1 MAKFFSKAVNP
12 WYPATAVGLEKGMVS
27 VVDLEAGG
35 GSTCSIRRAAT
46 IAIDEELIRPSFD
59 EPNISDNAHLAEA
72 LRQLVSSAG
81 LLRQKRWSV
90 TLPETT
96 TRTLVLTLDRHSGG
110 ELQDILKWKMERGFG
125 ADLED
130 LSISRERLQ
139 KDNQNRD
146 RYLVIATK
154 KSVLAEYEALF
165 DSLGWRV
172 GLILPRHLGEAQWL
186 VKNGA
191 AGDALLLS
199 TSEQGFTAAIFRD
212 KYPLIVRTV
221 TCEKEECEDE
231 FYRLLLFYRDRRIA
245 DGQDSKELLTRLM
258 VVGEGFTK
266 QRASEIVNE
275 TIGGDLRA
283 LEASDLGLN
292 LPARDLSF
300 DVIAAPAGLA
310 TLSW

>member
-1 MAKFFSKAVNP
+1 MAKFFSKVVNP

-27 VVDLEAGG
+27 VVDLEPGG

-72 LRQLVSSAG
+72 LRELASSAG
-81 LLRQKRWSV
+81 LLRRKRWSV

-125 ADLED
+125 ADFEE

-139 KDNQNRD
+139 KDIQNRD